1 MLQRRTDLKAARL
14 IYLTIM
20 TLEEYLK
27 SNYKE
32 EIALPY
38 DKWLISQVDFNGNGK
53 VDSGKIYRTNNRG
66 RKVWTGSYY
75 KEDNAYKRLQ
85 NDPSTYAKW
94 EAYKET
100 IIAANNQKLRQLKAI
115 WETSQSFENGTATA
129 EDLFKADNGIVTRY
143 QQDQQALQTNN
154 YIKYALIALV
164 IIGGI
169 VLISKSKGKG
179 K

>member
-1 MLQRRTDLKAARL
+1 MLQRRTEFKAARL
-14 IYLTIM
+14 ICLIIM

-27 SNYKE
+27 SNYTE

-53 VDSGKIYRTNNRG
+53 VDTKEYRVNSKGKTVYAG
-66 RKVWTGSYY
+66 LS
-75 KEDNAYKRLQ
+75 KEDNAYRRLQ
-85 NDPSTYAKW
+85 EDPSTYSKW

-100 IIAANNQKLRQLKAI
+100 IIAANNQKLRQLKAM
-115 WETSQSFENGTATA
+115 WETSQAFENGTATA

-143 QQDQQALQTNN
+143 QQDQQAAQTNN
-154 YIKYALIALV
+154 YIKYGLIALL

-169 VLISKSKGKG
+169 TLISKAGGKR

>member
-1 MLQRRTDLKAARL
+1 
-14 IYLTIM
+14 M
-20 TLEEYLK
+20 TLDEYLK

-38 DKWLISQVDFNGNGK
+38 DKWLIAQVDFNGNGK
-53 VDSGKIYRTNNRG
+53 VDTKEYRVNNRG
-66 RKVWTGSYY
+66 KTVYAGLS

-85 NDPSTYAKW
+85 NDPSTYSKW

-100 IIAANNQKLRQLKAI
+100 IIAANNQKLRQLKAL
-115 WETSQSFENGTATA
+115 WETSQAFENGTATA

-143 QQDQQALQTNN
+143 EQDQQAAQTNN
-154 YIKYALIALV
+154 YIKYALIALL

-169 VLISKSKGKG
+169 IVVSKRKSK
-179 K
+179 